1 MYSKQIKYT
10 QIHLYMKNLL
20 KTLFVHYIYI
30 SNYIKR
36 GLSTH
41 FMRTFR
47 NHDGGEMSVYFI
59 HFLTMQLFKQF
70 IE

>member
-47 NHDGGEMSVYFI
+47 NHDGGRNVRLLYPLSDHAVV
-59 HFLTMQLFKQF
+59 
-70 IE
+70 